1 MWGRGGGGDK
11 GVWCG
16 GGEGGGVTECVIW
29 GQVCVVLNKS
39 VCVGGYIMCNMGH
52 GLGGAK

>member
-1 MWGRGGGGDK
+1 M
-11 GVWCG
+11 WCG